1 MKYILIIIFLVSLFS
16 VSALTKDTV
25 LIPNQSFNFSDK
37 NVTLIAI
44 GEDNIV
50 VCVNNKK
57 GIVED
62 GDFFNNVE
70 FQINNIQSNYVELT
84 LKTSCNDCVCDVSCE
99 NNLCFASI
107 IEEEALE
114 ENITEVECELDD
126 DCNDNN
132 INTLDKCID
141 NKCVYT
147 NIEDNIED
155 KGIIAGEERKANPVA
170 YLSLSLFLLLVL
182 ILVIFLL
189 KKR

>member
-1 MKYILIIIFLVSLFS
+1 MKYLLIIVFLVSLFS

-25 LIPNQSFNFSDK
+25 LVPDQSFNFSDK

-57 GIVED
+57 GILED
-62 GDFFNNVE
+62 GEFLNGVE

-84 LKTSCNDCVCDVSCE
+84 LKTSCNNCVCDVSCE
-99 NNLCFASI
+99 NNLCFTSV

-114 ENITEVECELDD
+114 ENITEMECELDD

-132 INTLDKCID
+132 VDTLDKCIN
-141 NKCVYT
+141 NKCVYA
-147 NIEDNIED
+147 NKVDNIED
-155 KGIIAGEERKANPVA
+155 KGIIAGEERKANPVV
-170 YLSLSLFLLLVL
+170 YLSLFLLLVL